1 MTIKGL
7 FGSSRQVSFGFSKV
21 LGADVLSR
29 TRCSPS
35 ENTVS
40 PSRIGPGGASEYKT
54 SGAPKMTATASPI
67 DHSGGSE
74 LWVGSDLD
82 DTRVS

>member
-1 MTIKGL
+1 MTIMGL
-7 FGSSRQVSFGFSKV
+7 FGSSKQVSFGFRRV
-21 LGADVLSR
+21 LLMDVLSR

-40 PSRIGPGGASEYKT
+40 PSRIGPDGANEYST
-54 SGAPKMTATASPI
+54 SGAPKMMETANPI

-74 LWVGSDLD
+74 LWA
-82 DTRVS
+82 

>member
-7 FGSSRQVSFGFSKV
+7 FGSSRQVSFGFSAV
-21 LGADVLSR
+21 PVTDGLSR
-29 TRCSPS
+29 TCCSPS
-35 ENTVS
+35 EKTVS

-54 SGAPKMTATASPI
+54 SGAPKMTATANPI

-74 LWVGSDLD
+74 LW
-82 DTRVS
+82 R

>member
-7 FGSSRQVSFGFSKV
+7 LGSSRQVSSGFSAV
-21 LGADVLSR
+21 PVTEVLSR

-40 PSRIGPGGASEYKT
+40 PSRIGPGGASEYST
-54 SGAPKMTATASPI
+54 SGAPKMMATANPI

-74 LWVGSDLD
+74 LW
-82 DTRVS
+82 